1 MGIEWVFNW
10 REDVWFIFWVYRK
23 LWFRKSIYDFLRE
36 LLFNKIFIIIMNN
49 GLLKNV
55 NRKGFNIYFIVMRIL
70 VNGVWC

>member
-23 LWFRKSIYDFLRE
+23 LWFWKSIYDFLRE

-49 GLLKNV
+49 GLLKNI